1 MNACLSK
8 NNSQKF
14 VFLGHV
20 LGTEHNYYMLIHV
33 IMQIQLRRCN
43 IEASARHRN
52 SFFSSLS
59 LSFFFVNRL
68 PQLQNFTLNAL
79 FPSLAFRE
87 EVGGAAAA
95 GRV

>member
-52 SFFSSLS
+52 SFSLS
-59 LSFFFVNRL
+59 FFVNRL